1 MELRQLIALMRRHWP
16 SVVILTV
23 LGAVAG
29 LGLSLATPKEYSAR
43 NQVLIT
49 VQVGDSIGDLNQG
62 TSYAERVVATYSMVA
77 RSPVVLDPVVEEL
90 GLPGSGRTLR
100 GAVAV
105 STDPAA
111 PIITIT
117 ATWGNPEAA
126 AAIANSVAK
135 NLALTVQD
143 LSPTAADGS
152 PTVLVNSIDPAT
164 PPGRASVP
172 HTRQNI
178 ALGAVLGLVLGLGW
192 AALRTT
198 LDVKVRTGEDVA
210 ALVPVPVLATVAVD
224 AQASARTPVI
234 IAPTAS
240 ARSEEYRRLRTN
252 LQFVNVAN
260 RPRSIVVTS
269 SRSGEGKSVT
279 VANLAS
285 TLASAGARVCLVDAD
300 LRRPSI
306 AKYLGLEGAVGLT
319 TILIGRV
326 SLDDALQPYGDENL
340 QVLASGQIPPNP
352 SELLGSDAM
361 VALLAQL
368 RHRFDM
374 VLVDTAP
381 LLPVTDAA
389 ILSTS
394 VDGVLVVAGSGI
406 VTREQLKQSIS
417 MLDAVDAHI
426 LGIVLNRT
434 KRAGDGMATYTYRAD
449 ARHGLLEATAAER
462 RASSA
467 STPAAA
473 PDAAPAAA
481 AEAPTATAA
490 APAAPA
496 PAPAAPAA
504 VETPDELAAASGAG
518 PTVVEPPA
526 ADSRDQSVSDG
537 LSEHDSA
544 AFAGLAHHGE
554 RDARGPQ
561 DAPSEPAAEDEES
574 RHTVA

>member
-1 MELRQLIALMRRHWP
+1 MELRQLIALMRRHWL
-16 SVVILTV
+16 SVVIMTI
-23 LGAVAG
+23 LGAAAG
-29 LGLSLATPKEYSAR
+29 LGLSLATPKEYSAQ

-49 VQVGDSIGDLNQG
+49 VQSGDSIGDLNQG
-62 TSYAERVVATYSMVA
+62 TSYAERVVATYSKVA

-105 STDPAA
+105 STDASA

-117 ATWGNPEAA
+117 ATWGESETA
-126 AAIANSVAK
+126 AAIANSVAT

-143 LSPTAADGS
+143 LSPTAVDGS

-172 HTRQNI
+172 HTKKNI

-192 AALRTT
+192 AALRTA
-198 LDVKVRTGEDVA
+198 LDVKVRTDTDVA
-210 ALVPVPVLATVAVD
+210 ALVPVPVLATVAID
-224 AQASARTPVI
+224 AQASARAPVI
-234 IAPTAS
+234 IAPSAS

-279 VANLAS
+279 VANLAA
-285 TLASAGARVCLVDAD
+285 TLASAGTRVCLVDAD
-300 LRRPSI
+300 LRRPSV
-306 AKYLGLEGAVGLT
+306 AKHLGLEGAVGLT

-368 RHRFDM
+368 KQKFDM

-389 ILSTS
+389 IISTS
-394 VDGVLVVAGSGI
+394 VDGVLVVAGSGM
-406 VTREQLKQSIS
+406 VTREQLKRSIS
-417 MLDAVDAHI
+417 MLDAVDANI

-434 KRAGDGMATYTYRAD
+434 KRVASGLATYTYRAD
-449 ARHGLLEATAAER
+449 VGHGTFDPTAAER
-462 RASSA
+462 RASRGQSA
-467 STPAAA
+467 ES
-473 PDAAPAAA
+473 
-481 AEAPTATAA
+481 ATAA
-490 APAAPA
+490 APGPEDVPVPSPPHHA
-496 PAPAAPAA
+496 
-504 VETPDELAAASGAG
+504 TPDEVAAASGAG
-518 PTVVEPPA
+518 PGTRGTTGTAPTRRREAPVTTAPEP
-526 ADSRDQSVSDG
+526 VS
-537 LSEHDSA
+537 EIV
-544 AFAGLAHHGE
+544 
-554 RDARGPQ
+554 Q
-561 DAPSEPAAEDEES
+561 
-574 RHTVA
+574 

>member
-1 MELRQLIALMRRHWP
+1 VELRQLIALMRRHWV
-16 SVVILTV
+16 SVVVLTV

-29 LGLSLATPKEYSAR
+29 LGLSLATPEQYSAQ

-49 VQVGDSIGDLNQG
+49 VQLGDSIGDLNQG
-62 TSYAERVVATYSMVA
+62 TSYAERVVATYSKVA

-100 GAVAV
+100 GAVGV
-105 STDPAA
+105 TTDPAA

-117 ATWGNPEAA
+117 ATWGNAQTAA
-126 AAIANSVAK
+126 DIANSVAK

-164 PPGRASVP
+164 PPGRPSVP

-178 ALGAVLGLVLGLGW
+178 VLGALLGLLLGLGW

-198 LDVKVRTGEDVA
+198 LDVKVRTEADVT

-224 AQASARTPVI
+224 PQASGRSPVI
-234 IAPTAS
+234 IAPAYGT
-240 ARSEEYRRLRTN
+240 RSEEYRRLRTN
-252 LQFVNVAN
+252 LQFVNVAQ
-260 RPRSIVVTS
+260 RPRSIVMTS

-279 VANLAS
+279 VANLAVS
-285 TLASAGARVCLVDAD
+285 LASAGARVCLVDAD

-319 TILIGRV
+319 TVLIGRV
-326 SLDDALQPYGDENL
+326 SLADALQPYADENL

-361 VALLAQL
+361 VSLLSQL
-368 RHRFDM
+368 KKQFDM

-389 ILSTS
+389 ILSS
-394 VDGVLVVAGSGI
+394 SMDGVLVVAGGGI
-406 VTREQLKQSIS
+406 VTREQLKQSIA

-434 KRAGDGMATYTYRAD
+434 KRATSGTDTYTYRSD
-449 ARHGLLEATAAER
+449 ARHGTLEPATAPER
-462 RASSA
+462 RA
-467 STPAAA
+467 
-473 PDAAPAAA
+473 AAPATLGAETPESPEAAPVAA
-481 AEAPTATAA
+481 AAVADDASPAETPDEPVEPGAETAA
-490 APAAPA
+490 APEP
-496 PAPAAPAA
+496 
-504 VETPDELAAASGAG
+504 ESDEDRLREQ
-518 PTVVEPPA
+518 P
-526 ADSRDQSVSDG
+526 
-537 LSEHDSA
+537 SA
-544 AFAGLAHHGE
+544 ALAGLAEPDHQNGVEQPTHGTPTSPD
-554 RDARGPQ
+554 DAEHAADTE
-561 DAPSEPAAEDEES
+561 DAE
-574 RHTVA
+574 HTIVA